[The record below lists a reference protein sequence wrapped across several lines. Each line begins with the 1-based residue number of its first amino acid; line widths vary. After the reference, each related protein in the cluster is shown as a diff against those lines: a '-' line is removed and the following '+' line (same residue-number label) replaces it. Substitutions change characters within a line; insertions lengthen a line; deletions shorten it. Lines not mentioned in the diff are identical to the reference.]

1 MKDKNAM
8 IETSFG
14 EITELIRSAK
24 QRAYSAVNTELVNL
38 YWQVGE
44 IINRRVSE
52 EDWGKGTIDSLSRF
66 IRRTQPGIRGFSASN
81 LWRMRQFY
89 EMYFDYPILAPLVRE
104 LRSVLTGFHA
114 GRVLRF

>member
-52 EDWGKGTIDSLSRF
+52 EDWGKGTI
-66 IRRTQPGIRGFSASN
+66 
-81 LWRMRQFY
+81 
-89 EMYFDYPILAPLVRE
+89 LAPLVRE